1 MSEFNIE
8 SESIDVE
15 RIMAQIRDRLRDKR
29 GEDYTEEQIRELATT
44 KLERFLDP
52 KNVRSGMVEFYQKQ
66 LKEKRAALN
75 ETAGANLRW
84 NDSEAPEAPPS
95 FEFDPDVIYR
105 SSRGFGGQVL
115 YRIRKMLNPL
125 LKFFF
130 NPVPI
135 VHALTVQQ
143 QINERQA
150 KVIEV
155 INQMV
160 RTQAEFIEIAALN
173 HEVMNNLVVEMT
185 RLSIEMKNHRM
196 RVESVAGRLDFDER
210 RARSLEKVVQYRE
223 GSAAPATADGDST
236 SDSKRRRRRR
246 GRRRPSGAPP
256 PANEEASSPRPA
268 GEVSTAPRNGPDSA
282 SAESPARTE
291 PGPGRPA
298 VAASPPAESLSS
310 PAPSDSSAGESSRP
324 QDRADATPPAASPS
338 PGASAPPADNTGSVS
353 NDPAASAD
361 ETDPSER

>member
-15 RIMAQIRDRLRDKR
+15 RIMEQIRARINDKR
-29 GEDYTEEQIRELATT
+29 GEDYTEEQIRELASV
-44 KLERFLDP
+44 KLDRFLDP

-66 LKEKRAALN
+66 LKEKRAALK
-75 ETAGANLRW
+75 ET
-84 NDSEAPEAPPS
+84 PEAPPS

-105 SSRGFGGQVL
+105 SSRGFGGHVL

-130 NPVPI
+130 NPAPI

-150 KVIEV
+150 EV

-173 HEVMNNLVVEMT
+173 YEVMNNLVVEMT

-196 RVESVAGRLDFDER
+196 RVESIAGRLDFDEH
-210 RARSLEKVVQYRE
+210 RARSLEKVVQYRKE
-223 GSAAPATADGDST
+223 RTTAAPTAGDSA
-236 SDSKRRRRRR
+236 SEPRRRRRRR
-246 GRRRPSGAPP
+246 GRRRPSGAAPP
-256 PANEEASSPRPA
+256 QPSSDVSA
-268 GEVSTAPRNGPDSA
+268 GAGDGPDSA
-282 SAESPARTE
+282 DAASVVGTE
-291 PGPGRPA
+291 PAPTVVKAGSPGA
-298 VAASPPAESLSS
+298 GSPSS
-310 PAPSDSSAGESSRP
+310 PAPTDSSSEEPSRP
-324 QDRADATPPAASPS
+324 QDRADATTPAARTS
-338 PGASAPPADNTGSVS
+338 PGASAPPVDNTGQVS
-353 NDPAASAD
+353 NDPASSAGD
-361 ETDPSER
+361 TDPSER

>member
-52 KNVRSGMVEFYQKQ
+52 KNVRSGMIEFYQKQ
-66 LKEKRAALN
+66 LKEKKAALK
-75 ETAGANLRW
+75 E
-84 NDSEAPEAPPS
+84 SPEAPPS

-105 SSRGFGGQVL
+105 SSRGFGGQLL

-173 HEVMNNLVVEMT
+173 YEVMNNLVVEMT

-236 SDSKRRRRRR
+236 SDPKRRRRRR
-246 GRRRPSGAPP
+246 GRRRPSEAAAR
-256 PANEEASSPRPA
+256 ANGEASSPRPP
-268 GEVSTAPRNGPDSA
+268 GEVSTAPGNGPESA
-282 SAESPARTE
+282 NAESPARTE
-291 PGPGRPA
+291 RGRPA
-298 VAASPPAESLSS
+298 VAAGSPPGESPSS
-310 PAPSDSSAGESSRP
+310 PPPSDSSSGESSRP
-324 QDRADATPPAASPS
+324 QDRAGATPPA
-338 PGASAPPADNTGSVS
+338 DNAGPVS
-353 NDPAASAD
+353 SDPAASAG
-361 ETDPSER
+361 ETDPTER

>member
-15 RIMAQIRDRLRDKR
+15 RIMAQIRARLRDKR
-29 GEDYTEEQIRELATT
+29 GEDYTEEQIRELAST

-52 KNVRSGMVEFYQKQ
+52 KNVRSGMVELYQKQ
-66 LKEKRAALN
+66 LKEKRAALQ
-75 ETAGANLRW
+75 E
-84 NDSEAPEAPPS
+84 SPEAPPS

-135 VHALTVQQ
+135 VHALTLQQ
-143 QINERQA
+143 KINERQA

-173 HEVMNNLVVEMT
+173 YEVMNNLVVEMT

-223 GSAAPATADGDST
+223 GSAAPATADDAST
-236 SDSKRRRRRR
+236 SEPKRRRRRR
-246 GRRRPSGAPP
+246 GRRRPSGSAPT
-256 PANEEASSPRPA
+256 ASGEASSTRPSS
-268 GEVSTAPRNGPDSA
+268 EVSATPSDAPDSTDA
-282 SAESPARTE
+282 AATTRTE
-291 PGPGRPA
+291 PGHQA
-298 VAASPPAESLSS
+298 VAGASPPAESPSS
-310 PAPSDSSAGESSRP
+310 PAPADSSPAEPSRP
-324 QDRADATPPAASPS
+324 QDRAGTTPQTASTF
-338 PGASAPPADNTGSVS
+338 PGASAPPADNTGPVS
-353 NDPAASAD
+353 TDPAASAG

>member
-15 RIMAQIRDRLRDKR
+15 RIMEQIRARISEKR
-29 GEDYTEEQIRELATT
+29 GEDYTEEQIRELASV

-66 LKEKRAALN
+66 LKEKGAALK
-75 ETAGANLRW
+75 
-84 NDSEAPEAPPS
+84 EAPEAPPS

-173 HEVMNNLVVEMT
+173 YEVMNNLVVEMT

-223 GSAAPATADGDST
+223 ERTTPATTTGDSA
-236 SDSKRRRRRR
+236 SEPKRRRRRR
-246 GRRRPSGAPP
+246 GRRRPSGAAP
-256 PANEEASSPRPA
+256 PANGEASSPQTP
-268 GEVSTAPRNGPDSA
+268 GDA
-282 SAESPARTE
+282 SAGAGDGPGSADTASAGGTE
-291 PGPGRPA
+291 PAPTV
-298 VAASPPAESLSS
+298 VAAASSGAGSPSS
-310 PAPSDSSAGESSRP
+310 PAPSESSSGEPSQP
-324 QDRADATPPAASPS
+324 QDRADATTPAARTS
-338 PGASAPPADNTGSVS
+338 PGASAPPADNTGQAS
-353 NDPAASAD
+353 NDPAASAG

>member
-52 KNVRSGMVEFYQKQ
+52 KNVRSGMVQYYQKR
-66 LKEKRAALN
+66 LKEKEAALR
-75 ETAGANLRW
+75 ET
-84 NDSEAPEAPPS
+84 PQAPPS
-95 FEFDPDVIYR
+95 FEFDPDSIYR
-105 SSRGFGGQVL
+105 SSRGLPGQIL
-115 YRIRKMLNPL
+115 FRIRKLLSPL
-125 LKFFF
+125 LKFLF
-130 NPVPI
+130 NPAPI

-150 KVIEV
+150 KVIS
-155 INQMV
+155 QMV
-160 RTQAEFIEIAALN
+160 QTQAEFIEIAALN
-173 HEVMNNLVVEMT
+173 YEVMNNLVVEMT

-236 SDSKRRRRRR
+236 ADPKRRRRRR
-246 GRRRPSGAPP
+246 GRRRPSGAAP
-256 PANEEASSPRPA
+256 PANGEASSPRQA
-268 GEVSTAPRNGPDSA
+268 GEVSTTPGNGPDSA
-282 SAESPARTE
+282 NAESPARTE
-291 PGPGRPA
+291 PGRPA
-298 VAASPPAESLSS
+298 VAAASPPAESPSL
-310 PAPSDSSAGESSRP
+310 PAPSDSSSGESSRP
-324 QDRADATPPAASPS
+324 QDLAGATPPAASTS
-338 PGASAPPADNTGSVS
+338 PGASAPPADNTGPVS
-353 NDPAASAD
+353 KDPAASAG

>member
-15 RIMAQIRDRLRDKR
+15 RIMAQIRARLRDKR
-29 GEDYTEEQIRELATT
+29 AEDYTEEQIRELAST

-52 KNVRSGMVEFYQKQ
+52 KNVRSGMVPYYQKR
-66 LKEKRAALN
+66 LKEKQAALR
-75 ETAGANLRW
+75 ET
-84 NDSEAPEAPPS
+84 PQAPPS
-95 FEFDPDVIYR
+95 FEFDPDSIYR
-105 SSRGFGGQVL
+105 SSYGLPGQIL
-115 YRIRKMLNPL
+115 FRIRKLLSPL

-130 NPVPI
+130 NPAPI

-150 KVIEV
+150 KVIS
-155 INQMV
+155 QMV

-173 HEVMNNLVVEMT
+173 YEVMNNLVVEMT

-223 GSAAPATADGDST
+223 DSTAPAAADGDSA
-236 SDSKRRRRRR
+236 SEPKRRRRRR
-246 GRRRPSGAPP
+246 GRRRPSGAAPL
-256 PANEEASSPRPA
+256 ANGEASSPRPS
-268 GEVSTAPRNGPDSA
+268 GDVSAAPGDAPDAADAA
-282 SAESPARTE
+282 STARTE
-291 PGPGRPA
+291 SGQPA
-298 VAASPPAESLSS
+298 VAAASPPAEFPSSSAPTDSLSRE
-310 PAPSDSSAGESSRP
+310 PSRP
-324 QDRADATPPAASPS
+324 QDRAGAGPPDASTF
-338 PGASAPPADNTGSVS
+338 PGASAPPADNAGPVS
-353 NDPAASAD
+353 NDPAASAG

>member
-52 KNVRSGMVEFYQKQ
+52 KNVRSGMVQYYQKR
-66 LKEKRAALN
+66 LKEKEAALR
-75 ETAGANLRW
+75 ET
-84 NDSEAPEAPPS
+84 PQAPPS
-95 FEFDPDVIYR
+95 FEFDPDSIYR
-105 SSRGFGGQVL
+105 SSRGLPGQL
-115 YRIRKMLNPL
+115 LFRIRKLLSPI

-130 NPVPI
+130 NPAPI

-150 KVIEV
+150 KVIS
-155 INQMV
+155 QMV

-173 HEVMNNLVVEMT
+173 YEVMNNLVVEMT

-236 SDSKRRRRRR
+236 SDPKRRRRRR
-246 GRRRPSGAPP
+246 GRRRPSGAAP
-256 PANEEASSPRPA
+256 PASGEASSPQPA
-268 GEVSTAPRNGPDSA
+268 GDVSTAPGDGPDSS

-291 PGPGRPA
+291 PGRPA
-298 VAASPPAESLSS
+298 VAAASPPGESRSS
-310 PAPSDSSAGESSRP
+310 PAPSESASGESDRP
-324 QDRADATPPAASPS
+324 QDRAGATPPAASTS
-338 PGASAPPADNTGSVS
+338 PGASAPPADDAGPVS
-353 NDPAASAD
+353 NDPSTSAG

>member
-15 RIMAQIRDRLRDKR
+15 RIMAQIRARLRDKR
-29 GEDYTEEQIRELATT
+29 GEDYTEEQIRELAST

-52 KNVRSGMVEFYQKQ
+52 KNVRSGMVELYQKQ
-66 LKEKRAALN
+66 LKEKRAALQ
-75 ETAGANLRW
+75 E
-84 NDSEAPEAPPS
+84 SPEAPPS

-105 SSRGFGGQVL
+105 SSRGFSGQVL

-135 VHALTVQQ
+135 VHALTLQQ

-173 HEVMNNLVVEMT
+173 YEVMNNLVVEMT

-223 GSAAPATADGDST
+223 GSAAPATADDAST
-236 SDSKRRRRRR
+236 SEPKRRRRRR
-246 GRRRPSGAPP
+246 GRRRPSGSAPT
-256 PANEEASSPRPA
+256 ASGEASSTGPSS
-268 GEVSTAPRNGPDSA
+268 EVSATPSDAPDSA
-282 SAESPARTE
+282 DAAATTRTE
-291 PGPGRPA
+291 PDHQA
-298 VAASPPAESLSS
+298 VAAASPPAESPSS
-310 PAPSDSSAGESSRP
+310 PPPADSSSGEPSQP
-324 QDRADATPPAASPS
+324 QDRAGTIPQTASTF
-338 PGASAPPADNTGSVS
+338 PGASAPPADNTRPVS
-353 NDPAASAD
+353 TDTAASAG